1 MQVIAFT
8 NDEGGVS
15 ILTPILDSG
24 LTIEQ
29 ITEKDIPLLNGE
41 PIPYL
46 ILDDSELPDRIDRDR
61 WTIQGNSVIIDES
74 IPLPET
80 IREIDARRLRLALH
94 QLNLLDTVETV
105 IAALGRDA
113 QIEWEYATIIKANY
127 PLVISLS
134 SELGLNVSEIFD
146 IAIAIK

>member
-1 MQVIAFT
+1 MQVIVFE
-8 NDEGGVS
+8 NDIGGVS
-15 ILTPILDSG
+15 VMTPILDSG

-29 ITEKDIPLLNGE
+29 IAEKDIPLLNGE
-41 PIPYL
+41 SRLYL
-46 ILDDSELPDRIDRDR
+46 IIDDSELPDRIYRDR
-61 WTIQGNSVIIDES
+61 WKIQGNSVIIDES

-94 QLNLLDTVETV
+94 QLNLLDTVETA

>member
-1 MQVIAFT
+1 MKVIVFE
-8 NDEGGVS
+8 NDNGGVS
-15 ILTPILDSG
+15 VMTPILDSG
-24 LTIEQ
+24 LTIEE
-29 ITEKDIPLLNGE
+29 IGGKDIPLLNGE
-41 PIPYL
+41 PAPYL

-61 WTIQGNSVIIDES
+61 WKIQGNSVIIDES

-94 QLNLLDTVETV
+94 QLNLLDTVETA
-105 IAALGRDA
+105 IATLGRTA
-113 QIEWEYATIIKANY
+113 QIEWEYATIIKENY

-134 SELGLNVSEIFD
+134 TDLGLNVSEIFD

>member
-24 LTIEQ
+24 LTIEE
-29 ITEKDIPLLNGE
+29 IAEKDIPLLNGE

-61 WTIQGNSVIIDES
+61 WKIQGNSVIIDES

-94 QLNLLDTVETV
+94 QLNLLDTVETA
-105 IAALGRDA
+105 IATLGRDA
-113 QIEWEYATIIKANY
+113 QIEWEYATIIKENY

-134 SELGLNVSEIFD
+134 TELGLNVSEIFD

>member
-1 MQVIAFT
+1 MQVIVFK
-8 NDEGGVS
+8 NNSNGVS

-24 LTIEQ
+24 LTIEE
-29 ITEKDIPLLNGE
+29 IAEKDIPLLNGE
-41 PIPYL
+41 PRPYL

-61 WTIQGNSVIIDES
+61 WKIQGNSVIIDES

-94 QLNLLDTVETV
+94 QLNLLNTVETAIV
-105 IAALGRDA
+105 TLGRAA
-113 QIEWEYATIIKANY
+113 QIEWEYASIIKENY

-134 SELGLNVSEIFD
+134 TELGLNVSEIFD

>member
-24 LTIEQ
+24 LTIEE
-29 ITEKDIPLLNGE
+29 IAEKDIPLLNGE

-61 WTIQGNSVIIDES
+61 WKIQGNSVIIDES

-94 QLNLLDTVETV
+94 QLNLLDTVETA
-105 IAALGRDA
+105 IATLGRDA
-113 QIEWEYATIIKANY
+113 QIEWEYATIIKENY

-134 SELGLNVSEIFD
+134 TDLGLNVSEIFD